1 MQEGQI
7 DVIRGIYDAFNR
19 RDIDGVLGGMHPD
32 VEVVETQDL
41 AYAATLLRVLG
52 PRFVVL
58 SAGYRG
64 HEEVRKL
71 FEAVWT
77 LADWFIAEPQEFVE
91 GDDWVVVVLRLRA
104 RAKGTGLEGEAQTA
118 HLWGTRDGKG
128 ARLAVYTDRDQALK
142 AAAESP

>member
-1 MQEGQI
+1 MQESQT

-19 RDIDGVLGGMHPD
+19 RDIDGVLDGMHPE

-64 HEEVRKL
+64 HEEVKKL

-104 RAKGTGLEGEAQTA
+104 RAKGTGLEGEAETA

-128 ARLAVYTDRDQALK
+128 ARLEVYTDKDQALK